1 MECPSNNSNLSPLP
15 GEGERERLI
24 ISIGRQL
31 GSGGRAVAQLLAK
44 EFDARFYDKELLALA
59 AKESGFAPEF
69 FEQND
74 EHKGFLRSLFHMHA
88 PHVSDNN
95 FYANN
100 FSQEGLFKIQSD
112 VIRKVA
118 QEGSCVF
125 VGRCADY
132 VLRDFPNVFNV
143 FVTAS
148 MDFRIDHVA
157 ERHQCSREEARK
169 IIEKE
174 EADRA
179 SYYNYYT
186 GKKWGAAESYHL
198 CIDASLLGI
207 GETARFIAQY
217 IKESRHSH

>member
-1 MECPSNNSNLSPLP
+1 
-15 GEGERERLI
+15 
-24 ISIGRQL
+24 
-31 GSGGRAVAQLLAK
+31 VAQLLAK
-44 EFDARFYDKELLALA
+44 EFDARFYDKELLLLA

-207 GETARFIAQY
+207 EQTARFIAQY
-217 IKESRHSH
+217 IRESRHSR

>member
-24 ISIGRQL
+24 INIGRQL

-44 EFDARFYDKELLALA
+44 EFDARFYDKELLLLA

-74 EHKGFLRSLFHMHA
+74 EHKGFLRSLFHLHA

-95 FYANN
+95 FYTNN

-207 GETARFIAQY
+207 EQTARFIAQY
-217 IKESRHSH
+217 IRESRYSR